1 MSLRPTL
8 IGVSCH
14 PGGSE
19 VDMRDRMTG
28 IETNLDDVQ
37 SGVDAGS
44 REAGHIQK
52 TAASIDR
59 LRLQRLDSADLIGT
73 LIHQVKELQVCVRD
87 QRAAMHELRHAVV
100 GLRDELTRSSAAVRP
115 PPVNAAD
122 RQRR

>member
-1 MSLRPTL
+1 
-8 IGVSCH
+8 
-14 PGGSE
+14 
-19 VDMRDRMTG
+19 VDMRNRMTG
-28 IETNLDDVQ
+28 IETNLDDLQ
-37 SGVDAGS
+37 SGLDAGS

-59 LRLQRLDSADLIGT
+59 LEFQRLDSAGLIDSLT
-73 LIHQVKELQVCVRD
+73 HHVKELQACVRD
-87 QRAAMHELRHAVV
+87 QRAAMYELRHAVV